1 MCLEKPVELRSQVGG
16 RVTHSQSQREL
27 CFVQALLLSDN
38 LYFQFASFRVHYFCG
53 LQGDAQIVGALR
65 HQGLKL
71 VVQDRRLLDADALTH
86 AGQQKFFQLQAERFE
101 SRADRIQENWDM
113 VRQTPFKLSLYE
125 FSDFHLLVRSNIST
139 LVRRSEMFGVYLFN
153 SRMNSTS
160 SSERGRSIATVTNA
174 RAKWGSQSIDAAV
187 LCSKTLYSSGVS
199 TNRMPG

>member
-1 MCLEKPVELRSQVGG
+1 
-16 RVTHSQSQREL
+16 
-27 CFVQALLLSDN
+27 
-38 LYFQFASFRVHYFCG
+38 
-53 LQGDAQIVGALR
+53 
-65 HQGLKL
+65 